1 MKGISMRKQ
10 YDQNVAL
17 SLINRMK
24 NGEKIN
30 DLSKETG
37 VPRTT
42 LWRWKKGISFPA
54 SGISKNYPEYY
65 RKNKKEII
73 ERIKKNRY
81 DGKYFGILKRDEYR
95 CVVCNHKSYLKIHHR
110 DGNRDNNAE
119 GNLVTV
125 CHRCHRIIHWSAR
138 VLNRI
143 PPYDKIYEMVIE
155 LKS

>member
-1 MKGISMRKQ
+1 MKGMPMRKQ

-73 ERIKKNRY
+73 ERIKKEPLRRQV
-81 DGKYFGILKRDEYR
+81 FWHSQKR
-95 CVVCNHKSYLKIHHR
+95 
-110 DGNRDNNAE
+110 
-119 GNLVTV
+119 
-125 CHRCHRIIHWSAR
+125 RIS
-138 VLNRI
+138 LCG
-143 PPYDKIYEMVIE
+143 
-155 LKS
+155 L